1 MRRLLKIDDVCKIL
15 GVARST
21 VWKMTRDG
29 RLKSISLG
37 AVRTVRFREED
48 VQELI
53 DDFTT
58 RRRVG

>member
-15 GVARST
+15 GIARST

-48 VQELI
+48 VQQLI
-53 DDFTT
+53 EDFT
-58 RRRVG
+58 

>member
-1 MRRLLKIDDVCKIL
+1 MRRLLKIDDLCKIL
-15 GVARST
+15 GIARST

-37 AVRTVRFREED
+37 SVRTVRFREED

-58 RRRVG
+58 LRRVG